1 VVAGRPEP
9 ERIEIELTSNVGASS
24 DPVFSD
30 GDVVIGES
38 IDQDAGSEATGER
51 RAFLIATTVGVL
63 ALVLGWLIGRT
74 GGSDEVATVATGEP
88 VTTEVEPAELLPGET
103 LPSAVTTTTRPR
115 PTTTTSTLAPPSRA
129 FVEVD
134 PRLAGIELTLV
145 GIERGN
151 VIVDLDLAAQTMTR
165 RDIGGARVEPG
176 PLVIGDGWVVIADPY
191 GEQIWVVGDD
201 GSRQQVDLGEPWGLL
216 WQAGTDRF
224 WRPPDQLGWDRP
236 AFNEPTIYEE
246 IDLAGEPTGVV
257 LELPFDTWSWQVDPG
272 GGLLVERA
280 GKLYTVDESSIS
292 LIGTGE
298 VVALSGD
305 IALMR
310 DCDEQLECGLF
321 VVDRSSG
328 DVRPLPVETVAGEP
342 MAVEGMWGWFGG
354 VENTISPDQA
364 MCAVMVTADDGPVL
378 ALLDLRSGVV
388 VEIGDEGEFPST
400 VIWSPDGRFMF
411 FLDGNDGFGSF
422 EGGDLVA
429 YDRRSG
435 GMFPAV
441 SNSLEWRTLGVRPT

>member
-1 VVAGRPEP
+1 
-9 ERIEIELTSNVGASS
+9 
-24 DPVFSD
+24 
-30 GDVVIGES
+30 
-38 IDQDAGSEATGER
+38 
-51 RAFLIATTVGVL
+51 
-63 ALVLGWLIGRT
+63 
-74 GGSDEVATVATGEP
+74 
-88 VTTEVEPAELLPGET
+88 
-103 LPSAVTTTTRPR
+103 
-115 PTTTTSTLAPPSRA
+115 
-129 FVEVD
+129 
-134 PRLAGIELTLV
+134 
-145 GIERGN
+145 
-151 VIVDLDLAAQTMTR
+151 
-165 RDIGGARVEPG
+165 
-176 PLVIGDGWVVIADPY
+176 
-191 GEQIWVVGDD
+191 
-201 GSRQQVDLGEPWGLL
+201 
-216 WQAGTDRF
+216 
-224 WRPPDQLGWDRP
+224 
-236 AFNEPTIYEE
+236 
-246 IDLAGEPTGVV
+246 V
-257 LELPFDTWSWQVDPG
+257 LELPFDTYSWQVDPG

-388 VEIGDEGEFPST
+388 VEIGDEGNFPST